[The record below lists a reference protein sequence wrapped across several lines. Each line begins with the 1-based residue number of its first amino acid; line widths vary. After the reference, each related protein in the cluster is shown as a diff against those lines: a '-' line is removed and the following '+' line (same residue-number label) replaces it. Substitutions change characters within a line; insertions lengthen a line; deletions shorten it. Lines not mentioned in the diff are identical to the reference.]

1 MVTKPAVPS
10 RSNSSVDDDSSA
22 DYEALGSVT
31 STGTPTTTGVAAS
44 MMDYG
49 EMELFMEA
57 MDQDQ
62 DAIPLAPKVEVAFRK
77 SMSNNNLLEMTK
89 GESFYEDANLTEDQA
104 AKLLPEGNTGLKWH
118 ALVIPDLFFRDG
130 KLLRGLNKKDF
141 NFENQEIKPRRPSL
155 PITADSLFKS
165 ITEVTGSDGQT
176 RYIFNGV
183 LNGWPAL
190 NSFELVTLLQKNSS
204 LLPSPKDLWTGKIAW
219 SQLWKAGEEG
229 ARGISPEIKDHKRIY
244 RATLRAAP
252 WTSKGWSEDSP
263 GFAWWYEPYHGV
275 SHEPKMTY
283 GTNMLTQLADPL
295 AVCTH
300 IHMVSHR
307 YAVKRESAK
316 DRLTYH
322 SVCLL
327 EWDHGNYCT
336 VVEMAYLNGM
346 DK

>member
-104 AKLLPEGNTGLKWH
+104 AKLLPEGDTGLKWH

-141 NFENQEIKPRRPSL
+141 NF
-155 PITADSLFKS
+155 
-165 ITEVTGSDGQT
+165 
-176 RYIFNGV
+176 
-183 LNGWPAL
+183 
-190 NSFELVTLLQKNSS
+190 TLKL
-204 LLPSPKDLWTGKIAW
+204 
-219 SQLWKAGEEG
+219 
-229 ARGISPEIKDHKRIY
+229 GISTRKVGFEI
-244 RATLRAAP
+244 
-252 WTSKGWSEDSP
+252 
-263 GFAWWYEPYHGV
+263 
-275 SHEPKMTY
+275 
-283 GTNMLTQLADPL
+283 
-295 AVCTH
+295 
-300 IHMVSHR
+300 
-307 YAVKRESAK
+307 
-316 DRLTYH
+316 
-322 SVCLL
+322 
-327 EWDHGNYCT
+327 
-336 VVEMAYLNGM
+336 
-346 DK
+346 